1 MTTIGSSNAGGPRVR
16 APGAVAAGAVAA
28 GAVAAGALAPRAGSA
43 GAGRAAPDA
52 DGVAVLVVED
62 DDAVGTQL
70 VRGLRRAG
78 YEARRVATG
87 AAALAAVE
95 SAEPPDLVLLD
106 LGLPDLDGTDV
117 CRRIRELG
125 DVPVIVVTARA
136 DEADRVEALDLGG
149 DDYLVKPFGF
159 EELLAR
165 IRAVRRRF
173 ARVAALAIAAGTAGT
188 VSAAGA
194 AGTVAPVGAAGTRTG
209 ADGGGGTD
217 VVHHGGLLVDR
228 RTRRI
233 ELDGRRLAVTAREF
247 DLLAFL
253 ADDPGRVR
261 TRREIF
267 QAVWGPWFGST
278 KVLDVHVGSL
288 RRKLGRP
295 ELIETVYGIGFR
307 LADSGV
313 EQGRAGGGR

>member
-1 MTTIGSSNAGGPRVR
+1 MTARS
-16 APGAVAAGAVAA
+16 APGLDRPATGSAP
-28 GAVAAGALAPRAGSA
+28 PRADEA
-43 GAGRAAPDA
+43 
-52 DGVAVLVVED
+52 AVLVVED
-62 DDAVGTQL
+62 DEAVGTQL

-78 YEARRVATG
+78 YAARRVATA
-87 AAALAAVE
+87 AAALAAVGGDD
-95 SAEPPDLVLLD
+95 PPDVVLLD
-106 LGLPDLDGTDV
+106 LGLPDLDGTEV
-117 CRRIRELG
+117 CRRIRALG
-125 DVPVIVVTARA
+125 DIPVIVVTARA
-136 DEADRVEALDLGG
+136 DESDRVEALDLGG

-173 ARVAALAIAAGTAGT
+173 ARVAALAEAARVAQTARTDEAGRPGDGVRTPVPGQATGGDATAAGPGGGDGDGD
-188 VSAAGA
+188 SGDAAGDR
-194 AGTVAPVGAAGTRTG
+194 G
-209 ADGGGGTD
+209 D
-217 VVHHGGLLVDR
+217 VVRHGALLVDR

-253 ADDPGRVR
+253 AADPGRVR

-295 ELIETVYGIGFR
+295 DLIETVYGVGFR
-307 LADSGV
+307 LADAV
-313 EQGRAGGGR
+313 AEAGRAGGPP

>member
-1 MTTIGSSNAGGPRVR
+1 
-16 APGAVAAGAVAA
+16 
-28 GAVAAGALAPRAGSA
+28 
-43 GAGRAAPDA
+43 
-52 DGVAVLVVED
+52 VLVVED

>member
-1 MTTIGSSNAGGPRVR
+1 MTAGSVPRLDR
-16 APGAVAAGAVAA
+16 PGNGSAAPEAD
-28 GAVAAGALAPRAGSA
+28 GAL
-43 GAGRAAPDA
+43 
-52 DGVAVLVVED
+52 VLVVED

-78 YEARRVATG
+78 YAARRVAT
-87 AAALAAVE
+87 ATAALMAVGGD
-95 SAEPPDLVLLD
+95 EPPDVVLLD
-106 LGLPDLDGTDV
+106 LGLPDLDGTEV

-125 DVPVIVVTARA
+125 DIPVIVVTARA
-136 DEADRVEALDLGG
+136 DESDRVEALDLGG

-173 ARVAALAIAAGTAGT
+173 ARVAALADAARADA
-188 VSAAGA
+188 VRAAGA
-194 AGTVAPVGAAGTRTG
+194 AGAANGHAGTAHGASNRTGGHATEAAVAGEGARGAAGAESRG
-209 ADGGGGTD
+209 AGD
-217 VVHHGGLLVDR
+217 VVRHGGLLVDR

-233 ELDGRRLAVTAREF
+233 ELDGRRLAITAREF

-253 ADDPGRVR
+253 AADPGRVR

-295 ELIETVYGIGFR
+295 ELIETVYGVGFR
-307 LADSGV
+307 LADPAV
-313 EQGRAGGGR
+313 EPGRAGGAR